1 MKFFYYTSLGQI
13 YFFTLAFICALAIW
27 RGGKDLRL
35 CGLAIA
41 SGFLADRCSLALI
54 DNPAVLMVVVGIV
67 DFLALLFVLSLT
79 TSKVGQFIA
88 FCFVAKIMMYIS
100 LVADFISFDTMAAW
114 SELAGYGQL
123 LVIAGGTL
131 NADRGKF
138 KSNYRASRVGS
149 NSSISLGKKGV
160 QDE

>member
-41 SGFLADRCSLALI
+41 GGFLADRSCLAII
-54 DNPAVLMVVVGIV
+54 DNPAVLMIVVGVV
-67 DFLALLFVLSLT
+67 DFLALLFVLTLT
-79 TSKVGQFIA
+79 TSKIGQFIA

-123 LVIAGGTL
+123 LIIAGGTL
-131 NADRGKF
+131 NADRGKLA
-138 KSNYRASRVGS
+138 NRYRAVHAG
-149 NSSISLGKKGV
+149 NSSSVYLGKKGI

>member
-1 MKFFYYTSLGQI
+1 MI
-13 YFFTLAFICALAIW
+13 
-27 RGGKDLRL
+27 
-35 CGLAIA
+35 
-41 SGFLADRCSLALI
+41 
-54 DNPAVLMVVVGIV
+54 VVGIV
-67 DFLALLFVLSLT
+67 DFLALLWVLSLT

-123 LVIAGGTL
+123 LIIAGGTL
-131 NADRGKF
+131 NADRGKLA
-138 KSNYRASRVGS
+138 SHYRSVRVG
-149 NSSISLGKKGV
+149 NDSSISLGKKGV